1 MVKKKPAHPH
11 HEEHA
16 DETWLIPYSDLLTLL
31 LALFIV
37 LFASS
42 SIDKDKAAQIEYALA
57 AAFNSIPADKLNG
70 TVLSFL
76 NDIKDLDLGEKVG
89 ISTDAKGA
97 VLEIA
102 SVNLFDRTSTKI
114 KESALPVLKQI
125 SALLNS
131 DKYKRYRLIVEG
143 HTDDTIVS
151 NEMGFPSNWELSASR
166 AGSVVRTLIGN
177 GLNQNRFQAVG
188 MAGIAPAYPN
198 LNAYGEPIPENR
210 IRNRRVVIRIEF

>member
-1 MVKKKPAHPH
+1 MVKKKPVHQH

-42 SIDKDKAAQIEYALA
+42 SLDKDKAAQIEYALA
-57 AAFNSIPADKLNG
+57 AAFNSIPAEQLSG
-70 TVLSFL
+70 TVLNFL
-76 NDIKDLDLGEKVG
+76 NDVKDLDLGDKVT

-102 SVNLFDRTSTKI
+102 SVNLFDRGSTVVR
-114 KESALPVLKQI
+114 ESAMPVLKQI

-143 HTDDTIVS
+143 HTDDTVES
-151 NEMGFPSNWELSASR
+151 NSAGFPSNWELSASR

-177 GLNQNRFQAVG
+177 GLSQNRFQAVG

-198 LNAYGEPIPENR
+198 LNAYGEPIHENR